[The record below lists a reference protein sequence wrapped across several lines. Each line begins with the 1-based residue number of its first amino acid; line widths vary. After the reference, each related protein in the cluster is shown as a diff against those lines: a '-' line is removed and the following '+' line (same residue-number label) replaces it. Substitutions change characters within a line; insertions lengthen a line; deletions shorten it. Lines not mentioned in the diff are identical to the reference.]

1 MLVCKSQNGKRFDI
15 TGKGAAAIAS
25 QAGISESSAK
35 AIMRGR
41 AANNWGLV
49 EMQRRRECMIIRYRL
64 TPLGEKY
71 RADAK
76 AASYFLLG
84 FCADWIEASDL
95 SEKMLRAGFAEY
107 HRKRVLQD
115 VAGWVRKGYI
125 EKDKRSGAIFGN
137 L

>member
-1 MLVCKSQNGKRFDI
+1 MLVCKSQNGKRFYAE
-15 TGKGAAAIAS
+15 GKGASAIAS
-25 QAGISESSAK
+25 QAGVSESSAK

-76 AASYFLLG
+76 AASYFLLN
-84 FCADWIEASDL
+84 FCKDWIEASDL
-95 SEKMLRAGFAEY
+95 SERMLRAGFVDY

-125 EKDKRSGAIFGN
+125 EKDKQSGAIFGR

>member
-1 MLVCKSQNGKRFDI
+1 MLVCKSQNGKRFGVTD
-15 TGKGAAAIAS
+15 KGAAAIAS

-64 TPLGEKY
+64 TPKGMKY
-71 RADAK
+71 QADAR

-84 FCADWIEASDL
+84 FCKDWIEASDL
-95 SEKMLRAGFAEY
+95 SEKMLRAGFVDY

-115 VAGWVRKGYI
+115 VAGWVRKGYV
-125 EKDKRSGAIFGN
+125 EKDKQSGAIFGR